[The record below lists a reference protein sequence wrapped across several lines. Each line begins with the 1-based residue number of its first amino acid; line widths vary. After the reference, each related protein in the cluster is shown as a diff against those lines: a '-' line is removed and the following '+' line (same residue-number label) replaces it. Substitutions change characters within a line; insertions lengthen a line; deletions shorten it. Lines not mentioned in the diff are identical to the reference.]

1 MNDLFDDKTAIVT
14 GASRGI
20 GRGIATELADQGASV
35 VVNYRS
41 ADERAAEVVDEIERA
56 GGTAVAVQAD
66 VSEYADV
73 EAMVE
78 ATVNRFGSLDVMVNN
93 AGMTKI
99 GPAAEIDIEDWRRV
113 INVDLTG
120 VFIGCQIAGRQM
132 RDQADGGAIVN
143 IASMMGQ
150 MGYHMRAPYCS
161 AKAGVINLTRTLA
174 VEWAEDDVSVNAL
187 APGFIKTDIT
197 DQTQDSAGYTDDD
210 IRRRTPMARYG
221 SVTEMANC
229 VSFLARGDTYITGEV
244 LRADGGWTA
253 DAWRYHEGRA

>member
-1 MNDLFDDKTAIVT
+1 MSDMFEDETAIVT

-20 GRGIATELADQGASV
+20 GSGIATKLAEHGASV

-41 ADERAAEVVDEIERA
+41 SDQRAVQVVDEIEEN

-66 VSEYADV
+66 VSKPADV

-78 ATVNRFGSLDVMVNN
+78 ATVDRFGSLDVLVNN

-99 GPAAEIDIEDWRRV
+99 GSAEEIDIEDWRQV
-113 INVDLTG
+113 IDIDLTG

-132 RDQADGGAIVN
+132 QEQAGGGAIVN

-174 VEWAEDDVSVNAL
+174 VEWAADDIRVNAL

-221 SVTEMANC
+221 TVEEMANC
-229 VSFLARGDTYITGEV
+229 VSFLARDDTYVTGEI
-244 LRADGGWTA
+244 LRADGGWTS
-253 DAWRYHEGRA
+253 DAWRYHEDRA